1 MQLELDLPD
10 RTHRV
15 PTEEG
20 VKRTSRNTVKDTELE
35 ILEGT
40 LHASSVE
47 DNSLELRRLDSDREA
62 GGEGS

>member
-47 DNSLELRRLDSDREA
+47 KTTV
-62 GGEGS
+62 